1 MKVPNSLKNV
11 ERDDAVIRT
20 FEYDDGSVIAVDFGN
35 AAADLEMDV
44 LGSTAIIVADGDQF
58 EFELPPEA
66 SDVSAKNG
74 VLTIA
79 E

>member
-11 ERDDAVIRT
+11 DDDDAVIRT

-35 AAADLEMDV
+35 AAADIEIDIV
-44 LGSTAIIVADGDQF
+44 GSTAIIVANGEQF

-66 SDVSAKNG
+66 SDVSAHNG
-74 VLTIA
+74 VLTIN

>member
-74 VLTIA
+74 VLTIT